1 MAFFQAD
8 RRPEFLP
15 KRFGLLAMMQV
26 FTEATF
32 TPNIVSTAR
41 EICGLVAEIATRKT
55 ALFAA
60 EVDFSVTTGFLMML

>member
-1 MAFFQAD
+1 MI
-8 RRPEFLP
+8 
-15 KRFGLLAMMQV
+15 QV

-41 EICGLVAEIATRKT
+41 EICGFVAAITTRKT
-55 ALFAA
+55 ALFAC